1 MNRAFPEMKKKLGF
15 GLMRLPMIGKTVDY
29 EQVNRMVDAFM
40 ARGFNYFDTATPY
53 IEGQSEMAVKNC
65 LASLQISKTRTPSKM
80 LFWTFFLFLRE
91 DLRAGTASILVD
103 IFRT

>member
-15 GLMRLPMIGKTVDY
+15 GLMRLPMVGETVDY

-65 LASLQISKTRTPSKM
+65 LASRYPRDSFVLTDKLSPNLWEKGEQIEAVVSRQ
-80 LFWTFFLFLRE
+80 LE
-91 DLRAGTASILVD
+91 NCGV
-103 IFRT
+103 